1 MGHRV
6 CPWWI
11 GYLLASPLRRWLGQD
26 PVKILSPY
34 VREGMTVLEPGHVP
48 DGMFS
53 AELAAAAAT
62 GLNVVELPRSSEV
75 WQFS

>member
-1 MGHRV
+1 
-6 CPWWI
+6 
-11 GYLLASPLRRWLGQD
+11 
-26 PVKILSPY
+26 
-34 VREGMTVLEPGHVP
+34 MTVLEPGQVP

-62 GLNVVELPRSSEV
+62 GLNVVEIPRSSEV